1 MKILINHI
9 GYEAGASKTAF
20 LQTREEEC
28 FTGDRGFVI
37 RSEETGETVYRGTPE
52 SPETVPGW
60 KNRFFRRLDFT
71 PLKTPGN
78 YRIEVEDSDPPLVS
92 GIFTLGE
99 GLLAE
104 ACLSDI
110 LFYFKSQR
118 SSGRWDEADR
128 HIPVYKSGKIRD
140 AHGGWFDASGD
151 YSKYLSHLS
160 YANYM
165 NPQQTPLV
173 VWALLKLQDS
183 LSRSPRY
190 GGTLLEERAGEE
202 ALWGADFL
210 VRMLDEEGFFY
221 IGVFDKWSKDT
232 DARVLCAFRGQDG
245 VLLEEYQAGWRQ
257 GAGMAIAAL
266 AAASRSEARGE
277 FTPGEYRA
285 AAEKGWDHLEAA
297 GPVYLD
303 NRRENIIDFT
313 CALLAAVELYRATGK
328 ESYLVRASERY
339 EELRNLHDSVR
350 GYFITEPGSDR
361 PFYHA
366 SDAGLPLTAL
376 MEYEAVQTDPV
387 LKGEAAAFIRTVA
400 AGEAVLAA
408 GPGNPFNLARQWV
421 KPVGGKASLGFFI
434 PHENES
440 GYWWQGENAR
450 LGSLSCALATARRF
464 FPEGDA
470 LRIKLSDF
478 ARDQLH
484 WILGRNPFD
493 ICMLQGHGRG
503 NPRYEKHY
511 PNAPGGICNGIT
523 AGFEDQEDIDF
534 LPPNLE
540 GRGDHRWRWSEQW
553 IPHAAWFILALT
565 ALSEEGGE

>member
-1 MKILINHI
+1 LKILINHI

-20 LQTREEEC
+20 LQTREDEC
-28 FTGDRGFVI
+28 LTGDREFII
-37 RSEETGETVYRGTPE
+37 RSEETGEIVFRGVPDG
-52 SPETVPGW
+52 PETVRGW
-60 KNRFFRRLDFT
+60 KNRFFYRMDFT
-71 PLKTPGN
+71 TLHDPGT
-78 YRIEVEDSDPPLVS
+78 YRMELTGSDPPLVS
-92 GIFTLGE
+92 GVFSLGE

-128 HIPVYKSGKIRD
+128 RIPVYKSDKIRD
-140 AHGGWFDASGD
+140 VHGGWFDASGD

-160 YANYM
+160 YANHL

-173 VWALLKLQDS
+173 VWALLKLKNS
-183 LSRSPRY
+183 LNQNPRY
-190 GGTLLEERAGEE
+190 SGTLLEERAREE

-232 DARVLCAFRGQDG
+232 GARVLCAFRGQDG

-266 AAASRSEARGE
+266 AAASRSGARGDFEAR
-277 FTPGEYRA
+277 EYLA
-285 AAEKGWDHLEAA
+285 AAEKGWRHLEKV

-313 CALLAAVELYRATGK
+313 CALMAAVELYRATGK
-328 ESYLVRASERY
+328 ESYRARASERY
-339 EELRNLHDSVR
+339 EELRQLFFDAG
-350 GYFITEPGSDR
+350 GYFLTEPGGDR

-376 MEYEAVQTDPV
+376 MEYEAIQTDLV
-387 LKGEAAAFIRTVA
+387 LKEEAAAFIRTVA
-400 AGEAVLAA
+400 AGEASLAD

-421 KPVGGKASLGFFI
+421 KPVGGEVSLGFFM
-434 PHENES
+434 PHDNES

-450 LGSLSCALATARRF
+450 LGSLSCSLATARRF
-464 FPEGDA
+464 FPEGDD
-470 LRIKLSDF
+470 LRIKLSEF

-493 ICMLQGHGRG
+493 ICMLQGRGRG
-503 NPRYEKHY
+503 NPRYEEHY

-534 LPPNLE
+534 LPPILE

-553 IPHAAWFILALT
+553 IPHTAWFILALT
-565 ALSEEGGE
+565 ALSEEGRP